1 MTVKDAAGRV
11 WELQAHS
18 WVQANNW
25 AKMIEERTGCVALG
39 KKLGV
44 W

>member
-11 WELQAHS
+11 WELRAPS
-18 WVQANNW
+18 SVQANNW
-25 AKMIEERTGCVALG
+25 AQMVAERTGCVALG
-39 KKLGV
+39 KARGL